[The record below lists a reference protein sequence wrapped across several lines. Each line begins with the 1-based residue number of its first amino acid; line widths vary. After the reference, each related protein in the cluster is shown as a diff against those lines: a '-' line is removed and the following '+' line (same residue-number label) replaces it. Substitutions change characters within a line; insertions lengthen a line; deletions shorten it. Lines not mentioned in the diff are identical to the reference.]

1 MLRLVAETFF
11 RTKDGIGVLM
21 AKGILSCLK
30 KRDLIQEAG
39 TNAEALQRLGREY
52 LSQNRSLE
60 ALEFFEAARDREG
73 LELLKEKGLEE
84 GDPFL
89 YRQACK
95 LLKINPNPADW
106 QKIGEKA
113 RAAGRYQQALA
124 AFKATSDDV
133 RIKELESLINEQYR
147 HDEPKLQPES

>member
-1 MLRLVAETFF
+1 
-11 RTKDGIGVLM
+11 M

-39 TNAEALQRLGREY
+39 TNAETLQRLGREY

-124 AFKATSDDV
+124 AFKASSDDV

>member
-39 TNAEALQRLGREY
+39 TNAETLQRLGREY

>member
-1 MLRLVAETFF
+1 
-11 RTKDGIGVLM
+11 M

-39 TNAEALQRLGREY
+39 ANGEALRRLGQEY
-52 LSQNRSLE
+52 LDLDRPVE
-60 ALEFFEAARDREG
+60 AFEFFDAAQDRAGLEG
-73 LELLKEKGLEE
+73 LREKGLAE

-95 LLKINPNPADW
+95 LLKINPDPADW

-113 RAAGRYQQALA
+113 SAAGRYQQALT
-124 AFKATSDDV
+124 AFRAGADEV
-133 RIKELESLINEQYR
+133 RIKELESLINEQCR
-147 HDEPKLQPES
+147 HDEP